1 MDGKDQMHFFA
12 RFGKRYLQGGLLVQ
26 EIRLVLEA
34 PVVPGIQS
42 EAENRVKECI
52 RFTVTC
58 KSWLVVSQRNAT
70 EMHVLPSVQSS

>member
-1 MDGKDQMHFFA
+1 MHFFA

-34 PVVPGIQS
+34 LVVPGIQS

-52 RFTVTC
+52 RFTVTLQLC
-58 KSWLVVSQRNAT
+58 VNTRRAQRYAKAGLLCPK
-70 EMHVLPSVQSS
+70 EMP